1 MACRFGGRALRV
13 PWEPARRSVRFRK
26 PSAKRRQLWAP
37 NGDIAR
43 GARRLQDSEAMDA
56 ALRVKLAVV
65 DRPTFAQAQLPK
77 DNQRQT
83 DVSGPD
89 RQVHW
94 FLFCRQR
101 RLS

>member
-1 MACRFGGRALRV
+1 
-13 PWEPARRSVRFRK
+13 
-26 PSAKRRQLWAP
+26 
-37 NGDIAR
+37 
-43 GARRLQDSEAMDA
+43 MDA
-56 ALRVKLAVV
+56 ALRVKLAVA